1 MMSRGFS
8 CQIENLPIQ
17 EIAVKFVYSR
27 QKKMKK
33 FSPKDDDNE
42 KFWLEV
48 IIATFMD
55 ALTTVD
61 ILTTRNNDVRLIET
75 LLLHD
80 QKSSS
85 CFERINKLD
94 RDISRVGNFI
104 TRFLKCHVT
113 LFLSHQS
120 LRACKDGGHRK

>member
-1 MMSRGFS
+1 MSRGFS

-27 QKKMKK
+27 QKKMKN

-55 ALTTVD
+55 TVTTVD

-85 CFERINKLD
+85 CFERINRLD
-94 RDISRVGNFI
+94 RDTSRVGKFYHAFPKMSRDIIFI
-104 TRFLKCHVT
+104 PSILKGV
-113 LFLSHQS
+113 QRW
-120 LRACKDGGHRK
+120 RAS

>member
-55 ALTTVD
+55 AVTTVD
-61 ILTTRNNDVRLIET
+61 VLTTRNNDVRLIET
-75 LLLHD
+75 LLLRD

-94 RDISRVGNFI
+94 RDTSRVGKFYHAFPKMSRDIIFI
-104 TRFLKCHVT
+104 PSILKGVQRWRE
-113 LFLSHQS
+113 S
-120 LRACKDGGHRK
+120 

>member
-27 QKKMKK
+27 QKKMKN

-48 IIATFMD
+48 IIATLMD
-55 ALTTVD
+55 AVTTVD
-61 ILTTRNNDVRLIET
+61 VLTTRNNDVKLIET

-94 RDISRVGNFI
+94 RDTSRVGKFYHAFPKMSRDIIFI
-104 TRFLKCHVT
+104 PSILKGV
-113 LFLSHQS
+113 QRW
-120 LRACKDGGHRK
+120 RAS

>member
-27 QKKMKK
+27 QKKMKN

-55 ALTTVD
+55 TVTTVD

-94 RDISRVGNFI
+94 RDTSRVGKFYHAFPKMSRDIIFI
-104 TRFLKCHVT
+104 PSILKGV
-113 LFLSHQS
+113 QRW
-120 LRACKDGGHRK
+120 RAS

>member
-1 MMSRGFS
+1 MSRGFS

-94 RDISRVGNFI
+94 RDTSRVGKFYHAFPKMSRDIIFI
-104 TRFLKCHVT
+104 PSILKGV
-113 LFLSHQS
+113 QRW
-120 LRACKDGGHRK
+120 RAS

>member
-17 EIAVKFVYSR
+17 EIAVKFFYSR
-27 QKKMKK
+27 RKKMKN

-55 ALTTVD
+55 AVTTVD
-61 ILTTRNNDVRLIET
+61 VLTTRNNDVRLIET

-94 RDISRVGNFI
+94 RDTSRVGKFYHAFPKMSRDIIFI
-104 TRFLKCHVT
+104 PSILKGV
-113 LFLSHQS
+113 QRW
-120 LRACKDGGHRK
+120 RAS

>member
-1 MMSRGFS
+1 MSRGFS

-27 QKKMKK
+27 QKKMKN
-33 FSPKDDDNE
+33 FSPKDDENE

-55 ALTTVD
+55 AVTTVD
-61 ILTTRNNDVRLIET
+61 VLTTRNNDVRLIET

-94 RDISRVGNFI
+94 RDTSRVGKFYHAFPKMSRDIIFI
-104 TRFLKCHVT
+104 PSILKGV
-113 LFLSHQS
+113 QRW
-120 LRACKDGGHRK
+120 RAS

>member
-27 QKKMKK
+27 QKKMKN

-55 ALTTVD
+55 AVTTEDV
-61 ILTTRNNDVRLIET
+61 LTTRNNDVRLIET

-94 RDISRVGNFI
+94 RDTSRVGKFYHAFPKMSRDIIFI
-104 TRFLKCHVT
+104 PSIFKGV
-113 LFLSHQS
+113 
-120 LRACKDGGHRK
+120 

>member
-1 MMSRGFS
+1 MMSRRFS

-27 QKKMKK
+27 QKKMKN

-55 ALTTVD
+55 AVTTVD
-61 ILTTRNNDVRLIET
+61 VLTTRNNDVRLIET

-94 RDISRVGNFI
+94 RDTSRVGKFYHAFPKMSRDIIFI
-104 TRFLKCHVT
+104 PSILKGV
-113 LFLSHQS
+113 QRW
-120 LRACKDGGHRK
+120 RAS

>member
-27 QKKMKK
+27 QKKMKN

-55 ALTTVD
+55 AVTTVD
-61 ILTTRNNDVRLIET
+61 VLTTRNNDVRLIET

-85 CFERINKLD
+85 CFDRINKLD
-94 RDISRVGNFI
+94 RDTSRVGKFYHAFPKMSRDIIFI
-104 TRFLKCHVT
+104 PSILKGV
-113 LFLSHQS
+113 QRW
-120 LRACKDGGHRK
+120 RAS

>member
-1 MMSRGFS
+1 MSRGFS

-27 QKKMKK
+27 QKKMKN

-55 ALTTVD
+55 TVTTVD
-61 ILTTRNNDVRLIET
+61 VLTTRNNDVRLIET

-94 RDISRVGNFI
+94 RDTSRVGKFYHAFPKMSRDIIFI
-104 TRFLKCHVT
+104 PSILKGV
-113 LFLSHQS
+113 QRW
-120 LRACKDGGHRK
+120 RAS

>member
-1 MMSRGFS
+1 MSRGFS

-27 QKKMKK
+27 QKKMKN
-33 FSPKDDDNE
+33 FSP
-42 KFWLEV
+42 FL
-48 IIATFMD
+48 ATFMD
-55 ALTTVD
+55 AVTTVD
-61 ILTTRNNDVRLIET
+61 VLTTRNNDVRLIET

-94 RDISRVGNFI
+94 RDTSRVGKFYHAFPKMSRDIIFI
-104 TRFLKCHVT
+104 PSILKGV
-113 LFLSHQS
+113 QRW
-120 LRACKDGGHRK
+120 RAS

>member
-1 MMSRGFS
+1 MSRGFS

-27 QKKMKK
+27 QKKMKN

-55 ALTTVD
+55 AVTTVD
-61 ILTTRNNDVRLIET
+61 VLTTRNNDVRLIET

-94 RDISRVGNFI
+94 RDTSCVGKFYHAFPKMSRDIIFI
-104 TRFLKCHVT
+104 PSIFKGV
-113 LFLSHQS
+113 
-120 LRACKDGGHRK
+120 

>member
-17 EIAVKFVYSR
+17 EIAVKFVYPR
-27 QKKMKK
+27 QKKMKN

-55 ALTTVD
+55 AVTTVD
-61 ILTTRNNDVRLIET
+61 VLTTRNNDVRLIET

-94 RDISRVGNFI
+94 RDTSRVGKFYHAFPKMSRDIIFI
-104 TRFLKCHVT
+104 PSILKGV
-113 LFLSHQS
+113 QRW
-120 LRACKDGGHRK
+120 RAS

>member
-27 QKKMKK
+27 QKKMKN
-33 FSPKDDDNE
+33 FSPKHDDNE

-55 ALTTVD
+55 AVTTVD
-61 ILTTRNNDVRLIET
+61 VLTTRNNDVRLIET

-94 RDISRVGNFI
+94 RDTSRVGKFYHAFPKMSRDIIFI
-104 TRFLKCHVT
+104 PSILKGV
-113 LFLSHQS
+113 QRW
-120 LRACKDGGHRK
+120 RAS

>member
-1 MMSRGFS
+1 MSRGFS

-27 QKKMKK
+27 QKKMKN

-94 RDISRVGNFI
+94 RDTSRVGKFYHAFPKMSRDIIFI
-104 TRFLKCHVT
+104 PSILKGV
-113 LFLSHQS
+113 QRW
-120 LRACKDGGHRK
+120 RAS

>member
-1 MMSRGFS
+1 MSRGFS

-27 QKKMKK
+27 QKKMKN

-55 ALTTVD
+55 AVTTVD
-61 ILTTRNNDVRLIET
+61 VLTTRNNDVRLIET

-94 RDISRVGNFI
+94 RDTSRVGKFYHAFPKMSRDIIFI
-104 TRFLKCHVT
+104 PSILKGV
-113 LFLSHQS
+113 QRW
-120 LRACKDGGHRK
+120 RAS

>member
-1 MMSRGFS
+1 MSRGFS
-8 CQIENLPIQ
+8 CQIENLPIR
-17 EIAVKFVYSR
+17 EIAVKFVYSG
-27 QKKMKK
+27 QKKMKN

-55 ALTTVD
+55 AVTTVD
-61 ILTTRNNDVRLIET
+61 VLTTRNNDVRLIET

-94 RDISRVGNFI
+94 RDTSRVGKFYHAFPKMSRDIIFI
-104 TRFLKCHVT
+104 PSILKGV
-113 LFLSHQS
+113 
-120 LRACKDGGHRK
+120 

>member
-33 FSPKDDDNE
+33 FSPKDEDNE

-55 ALTTVD
+55 AVTTVD
-61 ILTTRNNDVRLIET
+61 VLTTRNNDVKLIET

-94 RDISRVGNFI
+94 RDTSRVGKFYHAFPKMSRDIIFI
-104 TRFLKCHVT
+104 PSILKGV
-113 LFLSHQS
+113 QRW
-120 LRACKDGGHRK
+120 RAS

>member
-1 MMSRGFS
+1 MSRGFS

-33 FSPKDDDNE
+33 FSPKDDDNK

-94 RDISRVGNFI
+94 RDISRVGKFYHAFPKMSRDIIFI
-104 TRFLKCHVT
+104 PSILKGV
-113 LFLSHQS
+113 QRW
-120 LRACKDGGHRK
+120 RAS

>member
-1 MMSRGFS
+1 MSRGFS
-8 CQIENLPIQ
+8 SQIENLPIQ

-27 QKKMKK
+27 QKKMKN

-55 ALTTVD
+55 AVTTVD
-61 ILTTRNNDVRLIET
+61 VLTTRNNDVRLIET

-94 RDISRVGNFI
+94 RDTSRVGKFYHAFPKMSRDIIFI
-104 TRFLKCHVT
+104 PSIFKGV
-113 LFLSHQS
+113 
-120 LRACKDGGHRK
+120 

>member
-27 QKKMKK
+27 QKKMKN

-55 ALTTVD
+55 AVTTVD
-61 ILTTRNNDVRLIET
+61 VLTTRNNDVRIIET

-94 RDISRVGNFI
+94 RDTSRVGKFYHAFSKMSRDIIFI
-104 TRFLKCHVT
+104 PSILKGV
-113 LFLSHQS
+113 QRW
-120 LRACKDGGHRK
+120 RAS

>member
-27 QKKMKK
+27 QKKMKN

-94 RDISRVGNFI
+94 RDISRVGKFYHAFPKMSRDIIFI
-104 TRFLKCHVT
+104 PSILKGV
-113 LFLSHQS
+113 QRW
-120 LRACKDGGHRK
+120 RAS

>member
-1 MMSRGFS
+1 MSRGFS

-27 QKKMKK
+27 QKKMKN

-42 KFWLEV
+42 KFWLKV

-55 ALTTVD
+55 AVTTVD
-61 ILTTRNNDVRLIET
+61 VLTTRNNDVRLIET

-94 RDISRVGNFI
+94 RDTSRVGKFYHAFPKMSRDIIFI
-104 TRFLKCHVT
+104 PSILKGV
-113 LFLSHQS
+113 QRW
-120 LRACKDGGHRK
+120 RAS

>member
-1 MMSRGFS
+1 
-8 CQIENLPIQ
+8 
-17 EIAVKFVYSR
+17 
-27 QKKMKK
+27 MKK
-33 FSPKDDDNE
+33 FSLKDDDNE

-85 CFERINKLD
+85 CFERINNSTVTL
-94 RDISRVGNFI
+94 VVLANFI

>member
-1 MMSRGFS
+1 MSRGFS

-94 RDISRVGNFI
+94 HDTNRVGKFYHAFPKMSRDIIFI
-104 TRFLKCHVT
+104 PSILKGV
-113 LFLSHQS
+113 QRW
-120 LRACKDGGHRK
+120 RAS

>member
-17 EIAVKFVYSR
+17 EIAVKFVYST
-27 QKKMKK
+27 QKKMKN
-33 FSPKDDDNE
+33 FFPKDDDNE

-55 ALTTVD
+55 AVTTVD
-61 ILTTRNNDVRLIET
+61 VLTTRNNDVRLIET

-94 RDISRVGNFI
+94 RDTSRVGKFYHAFPKMSRDFI
-104 TRFLKCHVT
+104 FIPSILKGV
-113 LFLSHQS
+113 QRW
-120 LRACKDGGHRK
+120 RAS

>member
-48 IIATFMD
+48 IIATFMN

-94 RDISRVGNFI
+94 RDISRVGKFYHAFPKMSRDIIFI
-104 TRFLKCHVT
+104 PSILKGV
-113 LFLSHQS
+113 QRW
-120 LRACKDGGHRK
+120 RAS

>member
-1 MMSRGFS
+1 MSRGFS

-17 EIAVKFVYSR
+17 EIAVKFLYSR

-94 RDISRVGNFI
+94 RDISRVGKFYHAFPKMSRDIIFI
-104 TRFLKCHVT
+104 PSILKGV
-113 LFLSHQS
+113 QRW
-120 LRACKDGGHRK
+120 RAS

>member
-33 FSPKDDDNE
+33 FCPKDDDNE

-94 RDISRVGNFI
+94 RDTSRVGKFYHAFPKMSRDIIFI
-104 TRFLKCHVT
+104 PSILKGV
-113 LFLSHQS
+113 QRW
-120 LRACKDGGHRK
+120 RAS